1 MNIKKHYRRKVNL
14 RKTLQSFYWHFY
26 VLRKNPNLMQM
37 IGELKKN
44 QYLSADELEY
54 LNWQKRKRIVAF
66 AYENVPYYKE
76 RYKKYGFHPSELKK
90 PDDFLKV
97 PLLTRDC
104 IKYNL
109 EKMVAIGIDRTRLR
123 PLGTGGTTGMPL
135 KVYQDKNNDTLFNA
149 LSALM
154 LSWWGTFPWTDSA
167 WVFRVMKQHSK
178 VKINENDISNNSY
191 NLGLISKLKILIY
204 NRIRPVSHLLDASF
218 MDENS
223 VNKFLENIKNDR
235 PLLIQ
240 GYVGAIDFLA
250 TYIERK
256 KQIGCVSPDAVW
268 VTSAPLTK
276 IQKRHNEN
284 VFGCPVY
291 DQYGTVEV
299 YWLAAECREQDGLH
313 VFSDVRHIEFLDSK
327 YKPTEP
333 NIDGKV
339 VVTDLENYAAPII
352 RYVNG
357 DRGSRKTGKCSCG
370 VNLPLINGIKGRES
384 DKVIL
389 PDGTVIAGEYLT
401 TIFDDYADE
410 IRNFQ
415 VRHVS
420 TDKLVIQIV
429 MAKIDHYHHIIRK
442 VSNELENKVKGQ
454 MRIEFQ
460 QVKNIKHDRGKY
472 RYIIN
477 DLAKLS

>member
-1 MNIKKHYRRKVNL
+1 MNINKYNRRKVNL
-14 RKTLQSFYWHFY
+14 RKALQSFVWQFHI
-26 VLRKNPNLMQM
+26 LRKDLNLRQLMD
-37 IGELKKN
+37 ELKKN

-54 LNWQKRKRIVAF
+54 LSWQKQKRIVAY

-76 RYKKYGFHPSELKK
+76 GYKKEGFHPSELKE
-90 PDDFLKV
+90 PSDFLKV

-104 IKYNL
+104 IKNNL
-109 EKMVAIGIDRTRLR
+109 ERMVAIGIDRRRLR

-135 KVYQDKNNDTLFNA
+135 KVYQDKDNDPLFYA
-149 LSALM
+149 LSARM
-154 LSWWGTFPWTDSA
+154 LNWWGTFPWTDSA
-167 WVFRVMKQHSK
+167 SVFRLMKQQKK
-178 VKINENDISNNSY
+178 VECCENKISENSY
-191 NLGLISKLKILIY
+191 SLNVLSKLKEVVY
-204 NRIRPVSHLLDASF
+204 NKAHPRSHFLDASC
-218 MDENS
+218 MDENKM
-223 VNKFLENIKNDR
+223 NKFLKDISKDR
-235 PLLIQ
+235 PSYIL
-240 GYVGAIDFLA
+240 GYVGAIDSLA
-250 TYIERK
+250 SYIEREK
-256 KQIGCVSPDAVW
+256 MVGRATPKAVW
-268 VTSAPLTK
+268 VTSAPLSN
-276 IQKRHNEN
+276 IQRHHIEN
-284 VFGCPVY
+284 AFGCPVY

-299 YWLAAECREQDGLH
+299 YWLAAECQAQEGLH

-327 YKPTEP
+327 DKPTEP

-357 DRGSRKTGKCSCG
+357 DHGSRKTGKCSCG

-389 PDGTVIAGEYLT
+389 PDGSVIAGEYLT

-429 MAKIDHYHHIIRK
+429 MTKTDHYHHIIRK

-460 QVKNIKHDRGKY
+460 QVENIKHDRGKY

-477 DLAKLS
+477 DVIKLS